1 MSYYPE
7 PDSHIRAT
15 KKELKYATGVDT
27 YHLAAKSDFIT
38 LKLEIHKLNINKW
51 VNLPTSLNN
60 LKTKVDELDVDKL
73 KTVSLDLKKLS
84 DEVDNELIK
93 KTKFNTL
100 KTKANKRD
108 KNIPE
113 ATTLIHTNQCNTD
126 KQSS

>member
-1 MSYYPE
+1 M
-7 PDSHIRAT
+7 
-15 KKELKYATGVDT
+15 
-27 YHLAAKSDFIT
+27 
-38 LKLEIHKLNINKW
+38 

-60 LKTKVDELDVDKL
+60 LKTKVDELHVDKL
-73 KTVSLDLKKLS
+73 KAISLDLKKMS

-100 KTKANKRD
+100 KTEANKRD

-113 ATTLIHTNQCNTD
+113 ATTLIRINQYNTD